1 MMKKLLKSIQSLI
14 KSNYAAINIKGKI
27 IEPQGHEALKFI
39 IKHADGIE
47 QSFYIFFNGDE
58 MMIIATRPSYFRMCH
73 IDNWKSSILG
83 MTHHLLEWEGHS
95 TLKVCRNGHNDI
107 RYFYNY
113 CPICGVPVNPHTR
126 YIDDLKC
133 CQCQHETCEMGI
145 IGENDN
151 ELLFSVYCPGCFEI
165 QGDVYTT
172 PFEALDEYKRFN
184 AL

>member
-1 MMKKLLKSIQSLI
+1 MKELLKSIKTLI
-14 KSNYAAINIKGKI
+14 KSHYPAVNIKGKI
-27 IEPQGHEALKFI
+27 IKSQWYEALKFI
-39 IKHADGIE
+39 IKHDDGVE
-47 QSFYIFFNGDE
+47 QSFYIFFNDDE
-58 MMIIATRPSYFRMCH
+58 MMIIATCPSYFRMCR
-73 IDNWKSSILG
+73 IDNWKSAILI
-83 MTHHLLEWEGHS
+83 MMHELLEWKEYS
-95 TLKVCRNGHNDI
+95 NLKVCRNGHNGI
-107 RYFYNY
+107 WYFYNY

-126 YIDDLKC
+126 YIDGLKC